1 MAQGSGL
8 RIAAVREM
16 VRRDRGVLAVDL
28 GEDKQVAVVI
38 GHDGR
43 VLGRKVVKAKAHRLG
58 GLVEWGAGVAGRG
71 AQHELTR
78 YRRRVRRGMVS
89 RSFH

>member
-1 MAQGSGL
+1 MTRGDRNRNRKIGAL
-8 RIAAVREM
+8 REVVRA
-16 VRRDRGVLAVDL
+16 DRGVLAVDL

-58 GLVEWGAGVAGRG
+58 GLVEWGAGVAGRLERDG
-71 AQHELTR
+71 ADLCFVPR
-78 YRRRVRRGMVS
+78 
-89 RSFH
+89 FA